1 MKINNIE
8 VNFIS
13 GDITKLVVDAY
24 IIPQFFCQAS
34 TAGVGGAVMRSGAL
48 EGIEAY
54 QKYIDKNGNLNFGE
68 GIITKS
74 GGGNSNFLLHVASVD
89 SGKENEFQTIQK
101 AIYTAL
107 YLANQQKLSTIATPA
122 LGTLS
127 AEQSAK
133 AIFSAIDQF
142 SKTANGI
149 ENISLVFFND
159 PTAIETSK
167 NILLNDLYHVQAEE
181 GAKTVDYNKV
191 HEELLENGVKNV
203 AFFNLME
210 S

>member
-24 IIPQFFCQAS
+24 IIPQFFCEAS

-54 QKYIDKNGNLNFGE
+54 QKYINENGNLNFGE

-74 GGGNSNFLLHVASVD
+74 GGGNSNFLLHVATVD
-89 SGKENEFQTIQK
+89 SGRKNEFQTIQK

-122 LGTLS
+122 LGTGTLGTLS
-127 AEQSAK
+127 TEQSVK
-133 AIFSAIDQF
+133 AIFSAIDHF
-142 SKTANGI
+142 SRTANGK
-149 ENISLVFFND
+149 
-159 PTAIETSK
+159 AIVLH
-167 NILLNDLYHVQAEE
+167 IHFL
-181 GAKTVDYNKV
+181 
-191 HEELLENGVKNV
+191 
-203 AFFNLME
+203 
-210 S
+210 